1 MQATLHIR
9 VPPSFLH
16 WVQHECRAR
25 APQHMPGIE
34 SFILQALVHHA
45 AGGLLSK
52 AATDALFADA
62 MISYTAAWEA
72 IVDCPI
78 DRSVAPRPRS

>member
-1 MQATLHIR
+1 MPATLQIR
-9 VPPSFLH
+9 VPQSFLH
-16 WVQHECRAR
+16 WVQRESRTR

-34 SFILQALVHHA
+34 TFILQALVNHA

-62 MISYTAAWEA
+62 MISYAAAIEA
-72 IVDCPI
+72 IVDFPI
-78 DRSVAPRPRS
+78 DRPVAPRPRS

>member
-1 MQATLHIR
+1 MPSTLHIR
-9 VPPSFLH
+9 VPQSFLH

-34 SFILQALVHHA
+34 AFILQALVNHA
-45 AGGLLSK
+45 SGGLLSK

-62 MISYTAAWEA
+62 MISYAAAIEA
-72 IVDCPI
+72 VVDCPI
-78 DRSVAPRPRS
+78 DRPVAPRPRG

>member
-1 MQATLHIR
+1 MPATLQIR

-16 WVQHECRAR
+16 WVERECRAR

-34 SFILQALVHHA
+34 PFILQALVNHA

-52 AATDALFADA
+52 AATDALFADVV
-62 MISYTAAWEA
+62 ISYTAAIEA

-78 DRSVAPRPRS
+78 DRPVAPRPHG